1 MSESSKDEEE
11 AGKLSG
17 NMKRN
22 NAGGDEESA
31 QGLLDDEATPGGEKK
46 NKHEED
52 QLASLSI
59 RDNEEK
65 KEKLPED
72 PVHRNIK
79 LLFCFLGLQVS
90 YVLWGV
96 AQEQIMTHEY
106 KPGKF
111 KSSAFCVFG
120 NRLLALVVAAAVVTY
135 NKWKK
140 PAMKEAPV
148 IQYIPSSLSNTF
160 SSWAQYEALKYL
172 SFPSQVLSKSCK
184 IIPVMLVGIVV
195 NKKTYPLLD
204 YIEALAITAG
214 VAIFTFSEKSG
225 SHDDDTSDSMY
236 GVTLIA
242 LYLLMDSFTSQWQS
256 RVYKEYGIDQYQ
268 MMLGINFWSLFFTG
282 LSLIQSGEGYESIV
296 FILAD
301 SLAMYHQVILSITSA
316 VGQLFIF
323 YTIKEFGPVIF
334 TIFMTTRQIFSL
346 FLSCILFAHPLSVM
360 SWCGAVLVFVIV
372 FYRIQRKGKD

>member
-1 MSESSKDEEE
+1 
-11 AGKLSG
+11 
-17 NMKRN
+17 MKRYSGG
-22 NAGGDEESA
+22 GGDEESV
-31 QGLLDDEATPGGEKK
+31 QGLLADEEGSIGGERKGVK
-46 NKHEED
+46 EEE
-52 QLASLSI
+52 QLASLAI
-59 RDNEEK
+59 RDEEEK
-65 KEKLPED
+65 KDKGVED
-72 PVHRNIK
+72 PVYRNIK

-120 NRLLALVVAAAVVTY
+120 NRFLALIVAFCVVMY
-135 NKWKK
+135 SKWKK
-140 PAMKEAPV
+140 PGMKEAPS

-195 NKKTYPLLD
+195 NKKTYPLID
-204 YIEALAITAG
+204 YLEALAITAG
-214 VAIFTFSEKSG
+214 VAIFTFSEKSKT
-225 SHDDDTSDSMY
+225 HDDDTSDSAY
-236 GVTLIA
+236 GVILIGC
-242 LYLLMDSFTSQWQS
+242 YLLMDSFTSQWQS
-256 RVYKEYGIDQYQ
+256 RVYKEYGVDQYQ

-282 LSLIQSGEGYESIV
+282 LSLLQSGEGYESIV
-296 FILAD
+296 FIMAD
-301 SLAMYHQVILSITSA
+301 SLAMYHQIILSITSA
-316 VGQLFIF
+316 IGQLFIF

-334 TIFMTTRQIFSL
+334 TIMMTTRQIFSL
-346 FLSCILFAHPLSVM
+346 FLSCILFAHPLSLM
-360 SWCGAVLVFVIV
+360 SWCGAILVFVIV